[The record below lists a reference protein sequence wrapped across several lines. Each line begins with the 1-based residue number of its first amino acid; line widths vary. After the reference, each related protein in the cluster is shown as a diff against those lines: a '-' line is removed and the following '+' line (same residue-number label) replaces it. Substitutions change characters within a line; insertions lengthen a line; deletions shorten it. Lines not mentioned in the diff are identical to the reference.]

1 MKLYLFEYN
10 MLEDKLYRTAAEVTA
25 TLDNSYFVD
34 NGQGDEV
41 CIPKG
46 EIDQPHGIESP
57 IDDVRVFMY
66 SLSEDPVRA
75 CDFILSYLENGYR
88 NILSYADKFGKLID
102 AVEDKQRHITSL
114 DRGSVGTDK
123 GEN

>member
-10 MLEDKLYRTAAEVTA
+10 MLEDKLYRTAAEVTVR
-25 TLDNSYFVD
+25 LDSSYFID
-34 NGQGDEV
+34 DGHGEEV
-41 CIPKG
+41 CIPER
-46 EIDQPHGIESP
+46 EIDQPYGAESP
-57 IDDVRVFMY
+57 VDGLLVSMY

-102 AVEDKQRHITSL
+102 AVEDKQRHIASL